1 MNFPRGSRDANVG
14 GGPQGWAVLRLL
26 ILGLMLAL
34 VGGAAGQL
42 DKLQSEAQAR
52 YGQRGATIMAEWAKM
67 LAENKGQD
75 DESLL
80 KVVNEFVNRRVLYG
94 EDAVIW
100 QQPDYWA
107 TPLETLGR
115 GVGDC
120 EDFSIA
126 KYVALLQLGVSNDK
140 LRLIYVR
147 AKSGVGGASVAHMVL
162 GYFATPEDEPLI
174 LDNLITSVRTA
185 SSRKDLQPVF
195 SFNTNGLWAGGQSG
209 GDPTA
214 RLSQWRSVLE
224 RMRQEGWT
232 LPTPKS

>member
-1 MNFPRGSRDANVG
+1 M
-14 GGPQGWAVLRLL
+14 
-26 ILGLMLAL
+26 LGLA
-34 VGGAAGQL
+34 VVAWGVTQGQV
-42 DKLQSEAQAR
+42 DKLLSEAKSR
-52 YGQRGATIMAEWAKM
+52 YSQRGADIMTQWNRM
-67 LAENKGQD
+67 VSENKGAD
-75 DESLL
+75 DEALL

-94 EDAVIW
+94 EDNAIW

-115 GVGDC
+115 GTGDC
-120 EDFSIA
+120 EDYAIA
-126 KYVALLQLGVSNDK
+126 KYMTLLQMGVSNEK

-147 AKSGVGGASVAHMVL
+147 SKSGVGGTSVAHMVL

-174 LDNLITSVRTA
+174 LDNLITSVRPA
-185 SSRKDLQPVF
+185 ASRKDLQPVY
-195 SFNTNGLWAGGQSG
+195 SFNTNGLWAGNQAA

-214 RLSQWRSVLE
+214 RLSQWRNVLE